1 MSYDAETARQKLTGD
16 GFDEC
21 ILNEREQRH
30 GITVKKRSMKS
41 SVDSMTLCGDH
52 VLPQEEYEELL
63 EALRKRMPRLDE
75 QFLQK
80 WRERHFIVT
89 DPGQFCGWLSVP
101 SEEYIALRDSYI
113 ATLPKE
119 EENGI

>member
-16 GFDEC
+16 AFDEC

-30 GITVKKRSMKS
+30 GITVEIRSMKS
-41 SVDSMTLCGDH
+41 SVDSMMPCGDH
-52 VLPQEEYEELL
+52 ILPQKEYGELV
-63 EALRKRMPRLDE
+63 AAVRKRMPRLDE
-75 QFLQK
+75 QFLKK
-80 WRERHFIVT
+80 WSERHFIVT
-89 DPGQFCGWLSVP
+89 NPGEFCGWLSVP

-119 EENGI
+119 DDDEL